1 LCHEGVDAEALRGKG
16 IAQAPVD
23 GLGLPGRVTDPGGP
37 GEDEALARH
46 PTPQPTNGGHGV
58 TRLDLPFGM
67 MGVHSGLSFVTTRER
82 ARARMMKDSWW
93 GVPELSSAGTS
104 AAKRDVPVAWCV
116 ARTWNPARYAGLLA
130 ATDQVRRSPDRRNPD
145 RAVECRVRV
154 VREAVGV
161 PGLGHD
167 VRDVR
172 REKRKIS
179 VPVRS

>member
-1 LCHEGVDAEALRGKG
+1 MRGIPEHAGSCRTGGFAVVPDPPAEDRLCHEGFDAEALRGKG

-37 GEDEALARH
+37 AEHEQLVGHR
-46 PTPQPTNGGHGV
+46 TTQPTNGGHGV

-104 AAKRDVPVAWCV
+104 GARRDVPVAWCV
-116 ARTWNPARYAGLLA
+116 ARTWNPA
-130 ATDQVRRSPDRRNPD
+130 D
-145 RAVECRVRV
+145 
-154 VREAVGV
+154 V
-161 PGLGHD
+161 PA
-167 VRDVR
+167 
-172 REKRKIS
+172 
-179 VPVRS
+179 